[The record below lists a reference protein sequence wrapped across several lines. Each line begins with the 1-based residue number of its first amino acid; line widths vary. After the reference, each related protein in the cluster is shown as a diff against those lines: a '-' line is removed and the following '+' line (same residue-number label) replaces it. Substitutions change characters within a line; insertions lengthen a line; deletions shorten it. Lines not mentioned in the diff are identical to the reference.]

1 MLAAMLALTGVLL
14 VAGAAGTEVLALR
27 AGDGQAQREAQMA
40 DLAEEFAATA
50 AAVLQQVEARTGA
63 LEALVRQVLAAQPAA
78 VRAAPAAAPARAPR
92 PAVVSPAAAP
102 ARAVPASVGS
112 PVVRQV
118 TRLAGEGRSAPEI
131 ARQLNLSRSVVDVA
145 LRLGAQAAEEAP

>member
-1 MLAAMLALTGVLL
+1 MLAAMLALAGVLL

-78 VRAAPAAAPARAPR
+78 VRAAAVRAPR

>member
-1 MLAAMLALTGVLL
+1 MLAAMLALAGVLL

-78 VRAAPAAAPARAPR
+78 VRAAAARAPR